1 MSKSQLLFVNT
12 TTYMNERQSGFQK
25 LFSTATAVVDVSD
38 FILTELDNK
47 KFVCSVL
54 IDLKK
59 AFDTVDHKT
68 LLKKLWCFGLR
79 GNAFN

>member
-1 MSKSQLLFVNT
+1 MKDSQDF
-12 TTYMNERQSGFQK
+12 EK

-59 AFDTVDHKT
+59 SFDTVDHKI
-68 LLKKLWCFGLR
+68 LLKSCGVWPQR
-79 GNAFN
+79 

>member
-1 MSKSQLLFVNT
+1 MKRFEKLVHEQISTFICQHDYLNK
-12 TTYMNERQSGFQK
+12 RQSGFRK

-47 KFVCSVL
+47 KFACSVL

-59 AFDTVDHKT
+59 
-68 LLKKLWCFGLR
+68 GL
-79 GNAFN
+79 